1 MAVSARSKSSSRTN
15 RKPTSQ
21 TASREYDWGLL
32 TVVVAMLMLGFVMV
46 FSASYPWA
54 MTNYNG
60 PLYFAIKQLQWLALG
75 TVVLVVAARIPY
87 TFWERWSIP
96 LMALGLLSLMAVIL
110 LGEERLGSTRTLMGG
125 SVQPSEPVKII
136 VLIYISTWLAS
147 KGDRIRDVNYGL
159 IPFGVVLGIVTS
171 LIVAQPDIS
180 TTVLIV
186 STAAI
191 VFFIAGAE
199 LKQLLV
205 GGAVTAATFW
215 LIITRNAYAYN
226 RVNAYLQSVDNPL
239 NSGEWQIAQ
248 AVEALIRGRFFGVG
262 IGNSLEKMPGNLPLS
277 WSDNIFAIIGE
288 ELGILGALL
297 VIFLFTLFA
306 YRGFRI
312 ALEAPDAFGMLLAT
326 GITTLIVLQ
335 AMVHIA
341 VILAIA
347 PPTGVT
353 LPFISFGGSS
363 LVTTLGATGIL
374 LSISRYGQ
382 EGGYA
387 HSSGSRKPAYARLNF
402 WRRDRRPRL
411 SGAGRGTTARKSS
424 ARRSR
429 NTKRSTK
436 QSSSRGSN
444 RRASAG
450 RRATNQRAGSRR

>member
-1 MAVSARSKSSSRTN
+1 MAVSTRSKSPNAKSN
-15 RKPTSQ
+15 RKKAAPT
-21 TASREYDWGLL
+21 TNREYDWGLL

-54 MTNYNG
+54 MTNYKG
-60 PLYFAIKQLQWLALG
+60 PLYFVIRQLQWLTLG
-75 TVVLVVAARIPY
+75 TVVLVAAARIPY
-87 TFWERWSIP
+87 TFWQRWSIP
-96 LMALGLLSLMAVIL
+96 LMALGLLSLMAVLL
-110 LGEERLGSTRTLMGG
+110 LGEERLGSTRTLFGG

-159 IPFGVVLGIVTS
+159 IPFGVVLGIITS

-215 LIITRNAYAYN
+215 LIITRNAYAS
-226 RVNAYLQSVDNPL
+226 RRISAYLQSVDNPL
-239 NSGEWQIAQ
+239 SSGEWQIAQ
-248 AVEALIRGRFFGVG
+248 AVEGLIRGRFFGVG

-297 VIFLFTLFA
+297 VILLFTLFA

-363 LVTTLGATGIL
+363 LITTLGATGIL

-382 EGGYA
+382 ETGYA
-387 HSSGSRKPAYARLNF
+387 RPSGSRKTAYARLNF

-411 SGAGRGTTARKSS
+411 SGSGRGATARKS
-424 ARRSR
+424 RGRTSR
-429 NTKRSTK
+429 HTKRSANPSTGR
-436 QSSSRGSN
+436 SASRNS
-444 RRASAG
+444 G
-450 RRATNQRAGSRR
+450 RRSTGQRARSRR